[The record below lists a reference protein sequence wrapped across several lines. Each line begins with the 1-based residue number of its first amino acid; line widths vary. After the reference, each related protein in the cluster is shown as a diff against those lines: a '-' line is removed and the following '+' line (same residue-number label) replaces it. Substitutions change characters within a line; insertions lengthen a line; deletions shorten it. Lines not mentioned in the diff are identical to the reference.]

1 MSKEI
6 SNDYYCCS
14 IIGVLQFLLK
24 EGEESAISVA
34 KEFADG
40 KDPVLAEEFLMGAK
54 SLAEK
59 LSKTKH
65 STDEILPFI
74 PLYLKFSKKF
84 NSDFTPKSFLMKTFR
99 GEVFS
104 KSQINNLHESE
115 QRVLAFLLR
124 CLSGIA
130 DEAWFR

>member
-40 KDPVLAEEFLMGAK
+40 KDPVLAE
-54 SLAEK
+54 
-59 LSKTKH
+59 
-65 STDEILPFI
+65 
-74 PLYLKFSKKF
+74 
-84 NSDFTPKSFLMKTFR
+84 
-99 GEVFS
+99 
-104 KSQINNLHESE
+104 
-115 QRVLAFLLR
+115 
-124 CLSGIA
+124 
-130 DEAWFR
+130 